1 MLSLQPFL
9 NVTSYSKQFSHY
21 VLLNVNSHI
30 IHLQINL
37 DLNIGEGQK
46 KLEHSAK
53 YLLSWLRRHDMK
65 NPQFQ
70 SSVSTKFDEYGSVL
84 KPKFEL

>member
-9 NVTSYSKQFSHY
+9 KVTSHSKQFSHY

-46 KLEHSAK
+46 KLVHSAK
-53 YLLSWLRRHDMK
+53 C
-65 NPQFQ
+65 
-70 SSVSTKFDEYGSVL
+70 
-84 KPKFEL
+84 